1 MKEVKHII
9 KLTLPAGKATIAPP
23 VGTVLGP
30 AGINIRKFCDDFN
43 NWTKNMEGSI
53 SFGVVIY
60 DDLSYE
66 LFSKKDI
73 VEYEKTQLFESIS
86 FLYREQNNFENSK
99 KNK

>member
-1 MKEVKHII
+1 
-9 KLTLPAGKATIAPP
+9 
-23 VGTVLGP
+23 
-30 AGINIRKFCDDFN
+30 
-43 NWTKNMEGSI
+43 MEGSI

-73 VEYEKTQLFESIS
+73 VEYEKTQMLESIS